1 MRTQEARAPRSVLL
15 TALLAVVVT
24 AGVIVAVVLLR
35 PAAPVPAGEPGVPPV
50 SDGAPN
56 APGVDCGD
64 SACREISA
72 MTVGGLPVVLLAD
85 DSGRQGVVRIG
96 ADTVYPLIVNDMG
109 ATLKGDSL
117 RCFDGVTP
125 VCLVRGEVGGGSAG
139 ELFVARGG
147 IWRDTGKPY
156 FSDAGT
162 IALNDVTADGIAD
175 VIVVRHECPGAQ
187 TGSARCQAAPVLAEV
202 YDVAR
207 GSVGCTRRYTAPS
220 ELRGWPEVR
229 LAKADLR
236 ACP

>member
-1 MRTQEARAPRSVLL
+1 MLL

-35 PAAPVPAGEPGVPPV
+35 PAAPTPAGDPGVPPV
-50 SDGAPN
+50 SDGVPS
-56 APGVDCGD
+56 APGVNCGAA
-64 SACREISA
+64 ACREISA

-85 DSGRQGVVRIG
+85 DAGKQGVLRIG
-96 ADTVYPLIVNDMG
+96 ADSVYPLMLNDRG
-109 ATLKGDSL
+109 VTLKGDSL
-117 RCFDGVTP
+117 RCVDGATP
-125 VCLVRGEVGGGSAG
+125 VCLVRGDVGGGSAG

-162 IALNDVTADGIAD
+162 VALNDVTADGIAD

-187 TGSARCQAAPVLAEV
+187 SGSARCQAAPVLAEV

-220 ELRGWPEVR
+220 ELRGWPDVR
-229 LAKADLR
+229 LTKAELR

>member
-1 MRTQEARAPRSVLL
+1 MRTQEARAPGSVLL

-35 PAAPVPAGEPGVPPV
+35 PAAPAPDGAPGVPPV
-50 SDGAPN
+50 SDGAPSVN
-56 APGVDCGD
+56 CGA
-64 SACREISA
+64 SACREIGA

-85 DSGRQGVVRIG
+85 DAGKEGVVRIG
-96 ADTVYPLIVNDMG
+96 ADTVYPLMLNDMG
-109 ATLKGDSL
+109 VTLKGDSL
-117 RCFDGVTP
+117 RCVDGTTP
-125 VCLVRGEVGGGSAG
+125 VCLVRGDAGGGSAG

-147 IWRDTGKPY
+147 VWRDTGKPY

-162 IALNDVTADGIAD
+162 VALNDVTADGIAD

-187 TGSARCQAAPVLAEV
+187 SGSARCQAAPVLAEV

-220 ELRGWPEVR
+220 ELRGWPDVR
-229 LAKADLR
+229 LTKADLR

>member
-1 MRTQEARAPRSVLL
+1 MLF

-35 PAAPVPAGEPGVPPV
+35 PAAPTPSSDPGVPPV
-50 SDGAPN
+50 SDGAPP
-56 APGVDCGD
+56 APGVNCGD

-85 DSGRQGVVRIG
+85 DAGKQGVVRIG

-109 ATLKGDSL
+109 VTLKGDSL
-117 RCFDGVTP
+117 RCVDGATP
-125 VCLVRGEVGGGSAG
+125 VCLVRGEAGGGSVG

-162 IALNDVTADGIAD
+162 VALNDVTADGIAD

-187 TGSARCQAAPVLAEV
+187 SGSARCQAAPVLAEV

-220 ELRGWPEVR
+220 ELRGWPDVR
-229 LAKADLR
+229 LTKADLR

>member
-1 MRTQEARAPRSVLL
+1 MRTQEARTPRSVLF
-15 TALLAVVVT
+15 TALLAAVVT
-24 AGVIVAVVLLR
+24 AGVFVAVFLLR
-35 PAAPVPAGEPGVPPV
+35 PDAPVPADAPG
-50 SDGAPN
+50 GAPVPDGGPAVPAVN
-56 APGVDCGD
+56 CGQ
-64 SACREISA
+64 SACREIGA
-72 MTVGGLPVVLLAD
+72 MTVGGTPVVLLAD
-85 DSGRQGVVRIG
+85 EAGKQGVVRIG
-96 ADTVYPLIVNDMG
+96 SDTVFPLMVNDMG
-109 ATLKGDSL
+109 ITLKGDSL
-117 RCFDGVTP
+117 RCVDGATQ
-125 VCLVRGEVGGGSAG
+125 VCLVRGDVGGGSAG

-220 ELRGWPEVR
+220 ELKGWPEVR
-229 LAKADLR
+229 LTKADLR

>member
-24 AGVIVAVVLLR
+24 AGVIVTVILLR
-35 PAAPVPAGEPGVPPV
+35 PAAPTPAGDPGVPPV
-50 SDGAPN
+50 SDGAPS
-56 APGVDCGD
+56 APGVNCGD
-64 SACREISA
+64 SVCREIGA

-85 DSGRQGVVRIG
+85 SAGKQGVVRIG
-96 ADTVYPLIVNDMG
+96 ADTAYPLMINDMG
-109 ATLKGDSL
+109 VTLKGDSL
-117 RCFDGVTP
+117 RCVDGSTP
-125 VCLVRGEVGGGSAG
+125 VCLVRGETGGGAAG

-162 IALNDVTADGIAD
+162 IALNDVTADGVAD

-187 TGSARCQAAPVLAEV
+187 SGSARCQAAPVLAEV

-220 ELRGWPEVR
+220 ELRGWPDVR
-229 LAKADLR
+229 LSKADLR

>member
-1 MRTQEARAPRSVLL
+1 MRTQEAGAPRSVLL

-35 PAAPVPAGEPGVPPV
+35 PAAPTPAGDPGVPPV
-50 SDGAPN
+50 SDGAPS
-56 APGVDCGD
+56 APGVNCGPA
-64 SACREISA
+64 ACREIGA

-85 DSGRQGVVRIG
+85 EAGKEGVVRIG
-96 ADTVYPLIVNDMG
+96 ADTVYPLMLNDMG
-109 ATLKGDSL
+109 VTLKGDSL
-117 RCFDGVTP
+117 RCVDGTTP

-162 IALNDVTADGIAD
+162 VALNDVTADGIAD

-187 TGSARCQAAPVLAEV
+187 SGSARCQAAPVLAEV

-220 ELRGWPEVR
+220 ELRGWPDVR
-229 LAKADLR
+229 LTKADLR